1 MAAVFPAAA
10 VFPIAG
16 VFPQRVCSQSRVCSQ
31 QGPCSV
37 FAKKGSKNRKQ
48 GPPATGRPAGT
59 TIHSDRGRRFRS
71 SRFVHAPS
79 GMRPGT
85 GWQQHCQP
93 ERSAEPSVIVVS
105 S

>member
-16 VFPQRVCSQSRVCSQ
+16 VFPQ
-31 QGPCSV
+31 GPCSV

-48 GPPATGRPAGT
+48 GRPAGT
-59 TIHSDRGRRFRS
+59 TIHPDRGRKFRS
-71 SRFVHAPS
+71 RRFVHAPS

-85 GWQQHCQP
+85 GWQHHCHP